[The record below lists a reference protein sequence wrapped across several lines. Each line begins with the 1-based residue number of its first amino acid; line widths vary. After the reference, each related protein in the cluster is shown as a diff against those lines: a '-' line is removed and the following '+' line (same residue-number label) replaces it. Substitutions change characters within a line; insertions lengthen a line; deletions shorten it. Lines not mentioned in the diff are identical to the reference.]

1 MLDGSLAERLPPP
14 SPERRLYVSRLDY
27 HWSGSFYGESAVARQ
42 LAAHG
47 FETLYPE
54 RHSLTE
60 LVRIFR
66 DTEVA
71 IFAEGS
77 AVHALELCGSRVP
90 DVLMISRRP
99 NSRKRFAR
107 LLDNICQRWAISDR
121 LLFNAGLDDF
131 YKKHSGVVDLPAVMR
146 DIADFIGSPPIA
158 ACNSTWAAQAVE
170 EDCERLIQNARERG
184 EEQQL
189 HRADELRKAVL
200 SGSPAAFGGANDH

>member
-1 MLDGSLAERLPPP
+1 M
-14 SPERRLYVSRLDY
+14 SRLDY
-27 HWSGSFYGESAVARQ
+27 HWSGSFYGESALARL
-42 LAAHG
+42 LATQG
-47 FETLYPE
+47 FETFYPE

-77 AVHALELCGSRVP
+77 AIHALELCGSRVP

-107 LLDNICQRWAISDR
+107 LLDNICRRWVISDR

-131 YKKHSGVVDLPAVMR
+131 YKKHSGVVDLPAVLR
-146 DIADFIGSPPIA
+146 DIADFIGSPAIA
-158 ACNSTWAAQAVE
+158 TCSAAWAAQAVE
-170 EDCERLIQNARERG
+170 EDCERLIRTAQDRG

-189 HRADELRKAVL
+189 QRADALRRAVL
-200 SGSPAAFGGANDH
+200 SGTRLASNGAPSISTAAAG